1 MLSLIASIVLA
12 PPAIERD
19 VVYARVGEDTLMMD
33 VFRPGE
39 GTGRPVPA
47 VVVIHGGAWIS
58 GKRQDMDAL
67 AQMLAN
73 QGVLAATVSY
83 RLAPKHKW
91 PAMLDDVQTAVRFLR
106 KESKRFNIDPAKMGA
121 AGASAGGHLSLLL
134 GYRDTRDPKPALHPG
149 PSSKVQAVLNLFGPT
164 DMSRDFGAMYDPL
177 YMTLLGKPRKDAAV
191 EIRDASPVTF
201 IDAKSAPTFTFHG
214 DKDVVVPVAQAR
226 WLDEKLAAAKVERET
241 VIVEGIGHEVPMD
254 KPAVAAALKR
264 GVQFLLRHLGIKAT
278 G

>member
-1 MLSLIASIVLA
+1 MLSLIASIILA
-12 PPAIERD
+12 PPAIERG
-19 VVYARVGEDTLMMD
+19 VIYAKVGEDALMMD
-33 VFRPGE
+33 VFRPNSTAGS
-39 GTGRPVPA
+39 PVPA

-67 AQMLAN
+67 AQTLAN
-73 QGVLAATVSY
+73 EGVLAATVSY

-106 KESKRFNIDPAKMGA
+106 MESKRFNIDASKIGA
-121 AGASAGGHLSLLL
+121 AGASAGGHLALLL
-134 GYRDTRDPKPALHPG
+134 GYRDTRDPKPAQYSG
-149 PSSKVQAVLNLFGPT
+149 VSSKVRAVLNLFGPT
-164 DMSRDFGAMYDPL
+164 DMSRDFGPMYDPL
-177 YMTLLGKPRKDAAV
+177 YLTLLGKPRKDAAA

-226 WLDEKLAAAKVERET
+226 WLDEKLAAAKIERET

-254 KPAVAAALKR
+254 KPAVADALKR
-264 GVQFLLRHLGIKAT
+264 GVAFLLRHLGVKAR
-278 G
+278 